1 MFDTLQKRCKL
12 DKLTKYVTENKQLT
26 NRIVCKEY
34 KKSVLEF
41 EKSDDNIVRS
51 IATYYASGVMG
62 KRKYKSVRLVLSM
75 KSNEG
80 KPGKRTSISIC
91 KGCKVPKLL
100 TYSNLVEQLKK
111 IDIGTVHEI
120 DPDYLEGLETEN
132 QVNGAYR
139 DLRQYLPMLAKF
151 YLSQN
156 RKESLKGF
164 AESKGTFQI
173 ALGGDGCPFGKNE
186 SACSFLVSFLNVG
199 RRVASSYDN
208 FLIFSAN
215 CDESSPVTKK
225 YVRSLWP
232 QIAELE
238 RAKYEFE
245 GIKFR
250 FKLEELPNDMK
261 MLAMLAGELTISA
274 KYFSPFANVSLA
286 DCRDV
291 KGTFGTESSNKWK
304 PWSYKQ
310 RVNVVN
316 KVEAFKKRVALEKI
330 SEKTKRSKIT
340 DYIAKQS
347 SRQEFLPLLG
357 SYIDKAHVEP
367 LHLKNNAWQ
376 YFFKA
381 VLTEAIRKSKLP
393 ADCKKF
399 SEVPADSP
407 FAQVIT
413 ALQTEVKARRLAN
426 KTKQWF
432 NETQG
437 SGADLHYRFTGK
449 DSRSFCHNFMRLIKW
464 LRCEK
469 DSSKERQT
477 VLALAYL
484 GVRLRDCV
492 SLFSRFEITS
502 DHIDQLSIACH
513 EYFKVNSLLLPS
525 SVNPTVWTLGH
536 IVPAHCRQ
544 VLEKYGQGLGL
555 VTMEGREAKHIFLK
569 KLSENTTYQNRW
581 VEIFR
586 HEYVMLIW
594 LPQQGFQQ
602 PEAACKNVAY
612 IPERVFND
620 PSYCYCGLLKAC
632 PEDAKCCVC
641 GDPIMKFIEQSVK
654 DGRIAPQLL

>member
-1 MFDTLQKRCKL
+1 M
-12 DKLTKYVTENKQLT
+12 
-26 NRIVCKEY
+26 
-34 KKSVLEF
+34 
-41 EKSDDNIVRS
+41 
-51 IATYYASGVMG
+51 
-62 KRKYKSVRLVLSM
+62 
-75 KSNEG
+75 
-80 KPGKRTSISIC
+80 PIC
-91 KGCKVPKLL
+91 
-100 TYSNLVEQLKK
+100 Q
-111 IDIGTVHEI
+111 
-120 DPDYLEGLETEN
+120 
-132 QVNGAYR
+132 
-139 DLRQYLPMLAKF
+139 
-151 YLSQN
+151 
-156 RKESLKGF
+156 
-164 AESKGTFQI
+164 
-173 ALGGDGCPFGKNE
+173 NE
-186 SACSFLVSFLNVG
+186 SAYSFLVSFLNVG

-208 FLIFSAN
+208 FLIFGAN

-225 YVRSLWP
+225 YVRSLLP

-238 RAKYEFE
+238 RAEYEFE
-245 GIKFR
+245 GMKYR

-449 DSRSFCHNFMRLIKW
+449 DSRCFCHNFMRLIKW

-502 DHIDQLSIACH
+502 DHIDQLSIACL

-569 KLSENTTYQNRW
+569 KLGENTTYQNRW

-586 HEYVMLIW
+586 HEYVMLI
-594 LPQQGFQQ
+594 
-602 PEAACKNVAY
+602 
-612 IPERVFND
+612 
-620 PSYCYCGLLKAC
+620 
-632 PEDAKCCVC
+632 
-641 GDPIMKFIEQSVK
+641 
-654 DGRIAPQLL
+654 

>member
-1 MFDTLQKRCKL
+1 MDKELQDLMEVYVNKMRPHFVAKDVKHLFVKSDGQSFNRNTIGKRF
-12 DKLTKYVTENKQLT
+12 
-26 NRIVCKEY
+26 
-34 KKSVLEF
+34 SAFF
-41 EKSDDNIVRS
+41 EKSGVRTDRRVSQTAVRKFVTTAARRHAPEEMSNIQRVLCHSERS
-51 IATYYASGVMG
+51 SRNSYLRLDLTETASHAMNIIKKV
-62 KRKYKSVRLVLSM
+62 
-75 KSNEG
+75 
-80 KPGKRTSISIC
+80 TSS
-91 KGCKVPKLL
+91 
-100 TYSNLVEQLKK
+100 
-111 IDIGTVHEI
+111 
-120 DPDYLEGLETEN
+120 ETET
-132 QVNGAYR
+132 
-139 DLRQYLPMLAKF
+139 K
-151 YLSQN
+151 
-156 RKESLKGF
+156 
-164 AESKGTFQI
+164 
-173 ALGGDGCPFGKNE
+173 
-186 SACSFLVSFLNVG
+186 
-199 RRVASSYDN
+199 
-208 FLIFSAN
+208 
-215 CDESSPVTKK
+215 TKK
-225 YVRSLWP
+225 ETL
-232 QIAELE
+232 A
-238 RAKYEFE
+238 
-245 GIKFR
+245 
-250 FKLEELPNDMK
+250 EELPEKQIKKGVSKRPFEVEGLPTQAIEVEEWLDDQSSSLKSDQRMHWDQRDTQA
-261 MLAMLAGELTISA
+261 MEREFHVLLATMSWAGYPMIPSGIVRVCQGSNTSWGSQSLGSA
-274 KYFSPFANVSLA
+274 PQTFTVPA

-449 DSRSFCHNFMRLIKW
+449 DSRCFCHNFMRLIKW

-555 VTMEGREAKHIFLK
+555 
-569 KLSENTTYQNRW
+569 
-581 VEIFR
+581 
-586 HEYVMLIW
+586 
-594 LPQQGFQQ
+594 QGFQQ

>member
-1 MFDTLQKRCKL
+1 M
-12 DKLTKYVTENKQLT
+12 
-26 NRIVCKEY
+26 
-34 KKSVLEF
+34 S
-41 EKSDDNIVRS
+41 
-51 IATYYASGVMG
+51 
-62 KRKYKSVRLVLSM
+62 
-75 KSNEG
+75 
-80 KPGKRTSISIC
+80 
-91 KGCKVPKLL
+91 
-100 TYSNLVEQLKK
+100 
-111 IDIGTVHEI
+111 
-120 DPDYLEGLETEN
+120 
-132 QVNGAYR
+132 
-139 DLRQYLPMLAKF
+139 
-151 YLSQN
+151 
-156 RKESLKGF
+156 
-164 AESKGTFQI
+164 
-173 ALGGDGCPFGKNE
+173 
-186 SACSFLVSFLNVG
+186 
-199 RRVASSYDN
+199 
-208 FLIFSAN
+208 
-215 CDESSPVTKK
+215 
-225 YVRSLWP
+225 
-232 QIAELE
+232 
-238 RAKYEFE
+238 
-245 GIKFR
+245 
-250 FKLEELPNDMK
+250 
-261 MLAMLAGELTISA
+261 
-274 KYFSPFANVSLA
+274 
-286 DCRDV
+286 
-291 KGTFGTESSNKWK
+291 
-304 PWSYKQ
+304 
-310 RVNVVN
+310 
-316 KVEAFKKRVALEKI
+316 
-330 SEKTKRSKIT
+330 
-340 DYIAKQS
+340 
-347 SRQEFLPLLG
+347 LLG

-367 LHLKNNAWQ
+367 LRLKNNAWQ

-449 DSRSFCHNFMRLIKW
+449 DSRCFCHNFMRLIKW

-555 VTMEGREAKHIFLK
+555 VTMEGREAKHIFPK
-569 KLSENTTYQNRW
+569 KLGENTTYQNRW

-594 LPQQGFQQ
+594 LPQQGLQQ
-602 PEAACKNVAY
+602 PEAACKNVAF

-620 PSYCYCGLLKAC
+620 PSHCYRGLLKAC